1 MIVRF
6 LLILGVS
13 LTVGIAAA
21 SQPLPWPDRNGPT
34 FDGRAADE
42 DGKDVPIEWDE
53 ATGRNVAWKIPVDG
67 RGHSTPVIGLGR
79 IWFTAATE
87 DGTRQFVVCVDAET
101 GEVLHRRMLFENADP
116 EPLGNT
122 FNTYASP
129 TCALEADAVYVHFGT
144 YGTARLDPATAE
156 TVWQRRDI
164 HCRHF
169 RGPGS
174 SPVLFGDLLI
184 LTFDGI
190 DQQFLTAL
198 DKRTGETVWRTD
210 RSTDFKD
217 LDPDGNPRLE
227 GDYRKAYATPGLA
240 EVDGRT
246 QVVSVG
252 ARAAFGYDALTGKEI
267 WTVEH
272 EDYNAAI
279 RPLFL
284 PSLVILNT
292 GSRGSN
298 QMAVRLDASTRGNV
312 TGTHVV
318 WQRTRGNPHLPTPV
332 LVDGRLYGAANPGV
346 LYCLDARTGAELF
359 SERLR
364 GPYTASP
371 VYADGRIYFCNEDG
385 EVLVIRASD
394 QFELLARNKLTGQF
408 RASPAIAEGA
418 LYLRSFDHLIK
429 IAAPPSRSE

>member
-1 MIVRF
+1 MIIHC
-6 LLILGVS
+6 LLILNVS
-13 LTVGIAAA
+13 LAAGVAAA

-53 ATGRNVAWKIPVDG
+53 ATGRNVAWKIPVEG

-79 IWFTAATE
+79 IWLTAATE
-87 DGTRQFVVCVDAET
+87 DGTRQYVVCVDAET
-101 GEVLHRRMLFENADP
+101 GEVLHRRLLFENADP

-129 TCALEADAVYVHFGT
+129 TCVLEADAVYVHFGT

-217 LDPDGNPRLE
+217 LDMDGNPRLE
-227 GDYRKAYATPGLA
+227 GDYRKAYGTPGLA

-252 ARAAFGYDALTGKEI
+252 ARAAFGYDALTG
-267 WTVEH
+267 
-272 EDYNAAI
+272 
-279 RPLFL
+279 RR
-284 PSLVILNT
+284 S
-292 GSRGSN
+292 GRS
-298 QMAVRLDASTRGNV
+298 STK
-312 TGTHVV
+312 TTM
-318 WQRTRGNPHLPTPV
+318 
-332 LVDGRLYGAANPGV
+332 
-346 LYCLDARTGAELF
+346 
-359 SERLR
+359 
-364 GPYTASP
+364 
-371 VYADGRIYFCNEDG
+371 
-385 EVLVIRASD
+385 
-394 QFELLARNKLTGQF
+394 
-408 RASPAIAEGA
+408 
-418 LYLRSFDHLIK
+418 
-429 IAAPPSRSE
+429 PPSGRCSCLRW